1 VRQEPFWAN
10 DPIAAPTRQQREPA
24 PFWANDPAATPRPS
38 VPQDGPDAPFQPELA
53 PGDNGVYPPM
63 RPGFEAVGTPQAPI
77 DTIGAEEAA
86 ANRNV
91 FGAQG
96 TRLDPIDL
104 NTLPPED
111 RAYLNAGMYVK
122 LGNGEVRRMMADA
135 RPNAGGPGTQEI
147 RPGLF
152 IEENADV
159 GTDIAKSIP
168 TGVVEGITAILGLP
182 GMLGD
187 VGAGGGVASNA
198 LLSMLPTGAEMNQG
212 ISDRIGYSYYQPQT
226 VPGEYAR
233 TLGEFLP
240 GGVAP
245 GGVGTKIAS
254 VAVPAFTSETAG
266 QIARGM
272 SGGRPDTDAENY
284 ARLLGGL
291 GGGLGV
297 GAFSAVRGGVD
308 NVLANAAPN
317 VTPQQLH
324 MAAALS
330 ASGDILGNP
339 LTRAEA
345 VQQATGGATNLGR
358 VQRVIEGTT
367 NRLGPM
373 MAARPERVER
383 ALAGVLDQIGP
394 LVEPGP
400 LAGQTRAAANRVL
413 ENTRARIN
421 AQARPFYGA
430 ADQQV
435 VSAEEY
441 AALREIPTYR
451 EAEAAFFGSPE
462 LSAGVGGPQSVS
474 AINRVIQEMDTLARN
489 ADAGPMAPN
498 ANANLARV
506 RGEASDLAKGIVDIA
521 SPEYAQARAIGAAG
535 RQAELV
541 PIQRGPLGSIARQDE
556 LQPDLGATQGRLFPP
571 SPYGGQAQETARA
584 LQLMG
589 DVDPTVGGPLVR
601 QQLEQQAAEAM
612 QRNVSGPNPFG
623 GAKFAATQFGNRLQ
637 SDTMLGAV
645 DTVAPMA
652 SRDIRDLIENFRAT
666 GQREPQGSNTSF
678 NNILAAEMQGGNV
691 AQESWASLLSPL
703 RVPGRVAGAIDD
715 MTARANANTLADL
728 LAGSSDE
735 FNARLLRAINRP
747 RGANRIRAGVAVAAG
762 QED

>member
-1 VRQEPFWAN
+1 MEP
-10 DPIAAPTRQQREPA
+10 DIEIVAPDGTTIKFPA
-24 PFWANDPAATPRPS
+24 
-38 VPQDGPDAPFQPELA
+38 
-53 PGDNGVYPPM
+53 
-63 RPGFEAVGTPQAPI
+63 GTPDDEILRVMQENFGGPEDAAYY
-77 DTIGAEEAA
+77 AEPGMSE
-86 ANRNV
+86 NN
-91 FGAQG
+91 
-96 TRLDPIDL
+96 PIDL
-104 NTLPPED
+104 TTIDRSTPEGQALVSSLTRGTWVKGADGTVYALPD
-111 RAYLNAGMYVK
+111 
-122 LGNGEVRRMMADA
+122 DA
-135 RPNAGGPGTQEI
+135 REGSVTVGDEPLS
-147 RPGLF
+147 PGLVQRPF
-152 IEENADV
+152 SGVEDV
-159 GTDIAKSIP
+159 AKSFP
-168 TGVVEGITAILGLP
+168 TGVVEGVTGLLGTP
-182 GMLGD
+182 GALGD
-187 VGAGGGVASNA
+187 FGAGGSVASNV
-198 LLSMLPTGAEMNQG
+198 LLSMMPTGAEMNQG
-212 ISDRIGYSYYQPQT
+212 IRDQLGRDYYQAQT
-226 VPGEYAR
+226 PAGEFSQTA
-233 TLGEFLP
+233 GEFLP
-240 GGVAP
+240 GVVAP
-245 GGVGTKIAS
+245 GGAGTKLAS
-254 VAVPAFTSETAG
+254 WLVPAVASEGAG

-272 SGGRPDTDAENY
+272 SGGRRDTDAENY

-297 GAFSAVRGGVD
+297 GAVGAVRGGVD

-317 VTPQQLH
+317 VTPQQLQ

-330 ASGDILGNP
+330 ASGDVLGNP

-345 VQQATGGATNLGR
+345 VQQVTGGATNLGR

-373 MAARPERVER
+373 MAARPERVDR

-400 LAGQTRAAANRVL
+400 LAGQARTAANRVL

-451 EAEAAFFGSPE
+451 AAEEAFFGSPE

-506 RGEASDLAKGIVDIA
+506 RGEASDLAKGIVDLA
-521 SPEYAQARAIGAAG
+521 SPDYAQARAIGAAG
-535 RQAELV
+535 RQTELV

-556 LQPDLGATQGRLFPP
+556 LQPDLAATQGRLFPP

-584 LQLMG
+584 LRLMG
-589 DVDPTVGGPLVR
+589 DVDPNVGGPLVR
-601 QQLEQQAAEAM
+601 QQLEQQAAEAT

-652 SRDIRDLIENFRAT
+652 SRDIRDLVENFRAT

-691 AQESWASLLSPL
+691 AQESWASLLNPL
-703 RVPGRVAGAIDD
+703 RVPGRIAGAIDD

-728 LAGSSDE
+728 LMANSDE
-735 FNARLLRAINRP
+735 FNARLTRAINRP
-747 RGANRIRAGVAVAAG
+747 RGANRVRAAATLGAV